1 MAVKKGSGDPKQVK
15 KTQKAAGISPRKA
28 AEPGGF
34 KKIDAK
40 EERRMK
46 NEKATEDLKKR
57 LGSDPETKRR
67 LEQQAKTDANAKARQ
82 AKKGK

>member
-46 NEKATEDLKKR
+46 NEAANDALKKR
-57 LGSDPETKRR
+57 LSSTPEGKKR
-67 LEQQAKTDANAKARQ
+67 LEREAETDAMRK
-82 AKKGK
+82 KKGK